1 MLKIFRKNK
10 LYRIRYEWICVD
22 STIISAKDEH
32 QALKKFK
39 KEMSRQMF
47 AMPRLLSL
55 EEIC

>member
-1 MLKIFRKNK
+1 MFRKNK
-10 LYRIRYEWICVD
+10 LYRIKYEWICIG

-47 AMPRLLSL
+47 TMPKILSL
-55 EEIC
+55 EEIY